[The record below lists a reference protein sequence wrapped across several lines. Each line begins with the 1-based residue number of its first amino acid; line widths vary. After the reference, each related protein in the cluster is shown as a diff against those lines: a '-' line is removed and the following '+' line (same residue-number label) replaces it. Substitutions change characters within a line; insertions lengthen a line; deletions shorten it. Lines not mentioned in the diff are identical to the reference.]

1 MTRKWY
7 KSQNASRIGM
17 IKAITSAQNPWLKD
31 VVLLQEKAKV
41 RRQMRRFTV
50 EGLNEIRLAI
60 QSGLTLVEMVIN
72 PKRMDW
78 DTLLNE
84 LALDA
89 LPSGVQQIELND
101 IAWAKVVVKES
112 GQNALAVFEFAQ
124 DLPQWKPEAG
134 GFYLMVESVEKP
146 GNLGALLRSA
156 DAAGATGVVLCD
168 ERIDGYHPQV
178 IRNSVGTAFTVP
190 LYVMTSEQAW
200 SIIQLHGVK
209 LFTTFMES
217 SVSVWE
223 ADLLGSVAMLVG
235 TEHQGVSDFW
245 RDKGLNINIPM
256 FGMVDSLNVSV
267 AASLL
272 LYEAKRQREIA
283 GV

>member
-1 MTRKWY
+1 
-7 KSQNASRIGM
+7 
-17 IKAITSAQNPWLKD
+17 
-31 VVLLQEKAKV
+31 
-41 RRQMRRFTV
+41 
-50 EGLNEIRLAI
+50 
-60 QSGLTLVEMVIN
+60 
-72 PKRMDW
+72 
-78 DTLLNE
+78 
-84 LALDA
+84 
-89 LPSGVQQIELND
+89 
-101 IAWAKVVVKES
+101 VVVKES

>member
-1 MTRKWY
+1 
-7 KSQNASRIGM
+7 M

-200 SIIQLHGVK
+200 SIIQLNGVK